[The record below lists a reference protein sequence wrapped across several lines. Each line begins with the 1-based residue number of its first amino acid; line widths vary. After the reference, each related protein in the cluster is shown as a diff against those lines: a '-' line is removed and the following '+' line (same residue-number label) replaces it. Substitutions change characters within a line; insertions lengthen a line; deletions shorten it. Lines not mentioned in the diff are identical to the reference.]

1 MGTRAKR
8 DWASM
13 CRHLRVVAGR
23 GAEQRVSEV
32 QVGRLRHAPF
42 VLLARG
48 HSPHKRVQG
57 ACIDAEVGR
66 RGHHL

>member
-1 MGTRAKR
+1 
-8 DWASM
+8 M

-32 QVGRLRHAPF
+32 QVGRLRHTPF
-42 VLLARG
+42 VHLAGG

-57 ACIDAEVGR
+57 ACIGC
-66 RGHHL
+66 RGKEP